1 MKKILLIFCLIFTH
15 TLYFADTTTND
26 SINQLIENFTI
37 ENNVD
42 DEEFDNNISKEMVEL
57 ISENLKKNSDVKED
71 IRKQITDFA
80 LTYLNTPYIWGS
92 TGPKS
97 FDCSGFVNYVYKEI
111 ATVQLPRTSY
121 NIAKL
126 KNKVE
131 KDDLQIGDIIYFK
144 TTKKKRISH
153 VGIYIGD
160 NKFVHAS
167 SAKKKVVISEI
178 EGFYKRA
185 YRGAVRPY

>member
-1 MKKILLIFCLIFTH
+1 MKKILLIFCLIFTQA
-15 TLYFADTTTND
+15 LYFADTTTND

-131 KDDLQIGDIIYFK
+131 KDDLQIGDIIYFE

>member
-1 MKKILLIFCLIFTH
+1 MKKILLIFCLIFTQN
-15 TLYFADTTTND
+15 LYFADTTTND

>member
-1 MKKILLIFCLIFTH
+1 MKKILLIFCLIFTQ

-153 VGIYIGD
+153 VGIYIGN

>member
-1 MKKILLIFCLIFTH
+1 MKKILLIFCLIFTQA
-15 TLYFADTTTND
+15 LYFADTTTND

-178 EGFYKRA
+178 EGFYKRS

>member
-1 MKKILLIFCLIFTH
+1 MSKKAIVI
-15 TLYFADTTTND
+15 YN
-26 SINQLIENFTI
+26 
-37 ENNVD
+37 
-42 DEEFDNNISKEMVEL
+42 SKRGSTKQYAEWIAGEL
-57 ISENLKKNSDVKED
+57 GCTSVSLENLDYGSLGQFDVVIFGSWLRGSGIVGFDKF
-71 IRKQITDFA
+71 RKQITDFA

>member
-1 MKKILLIFCLIFTH
+1 MKKILLIFCLIFTQ

-111 ATVQLPRTSY
+111 TTVQLPRTSY

>member
-1 MKKILLIFCLIFTH
+1 MKKILLIFCLIFTQA
-15 TLYFADTTTND
+15 LYFADTTTND

>member
-1 MKKILLIFCLIFTH
+1 MKKILLIFCLIFTQ

-167 SAKKKVVISEI
+167 SAKKKVVISKI

>member
-1 MKKILLIFCLIFTH
+1 MKKILLIFCLIFTQ

>member
-1 MKKILLIFCLIFTH
+1 MKKILLIFCLIFTQA
-15 TLYFADTTTND
+15 LYFADTTTND

-153 VGIYIGD
+153 VAIYIGD